1 MSRFIYALSLRI
13 YSLLL
18 HLIAPFHPKAKQWV
32 HGRRRLFDKLRKFKE
47 QETRPI
53 IWMHCASLGE
63 FEQGRPLLES
73 CKQQY
78 ANYAFVLSFFSPSGY
93 EIRKNSPLVDAVFY
107 LPLDHPQQAN
117 NWLDILQPSAAIF
130 VKYDLWYH
138 YLTQLKKRA
147 IPNILISANFRPQ
160 QLFFK
165 FYGGFFRE
173 MLYCFDHIFLQEQSA
188 TSLLDSIT
196 ISNYTVAGDTRIDR
210 VIQNKAT
217 GLSYPIVQQ
226 FAQNSPLLVGGSTWP
241 KDEQL
246 LLQFLASKP
255 DYKLVLAPH
264 EIDTKHLKS
273 LMNLFKDYH
282 PIFYSEA
289 NKASNLKE
297 SSVLIIDN
305 IGMLNTLYAYATIA
319 YVGGGFGKGIHN
331 ILEAVIYEIPVI
343 FGPKYYKFK
352 EAKDLINLQVAFS
365 ISNAKQLQQIILN
378 TQTQQQKLDLQRKV
392 EHYINANLGAT
403 RIILEY
409 MQKYLAD

>member
-32 HGRRRLFDKLRKFKE
+32 HGRHRLFDKLRKFKE

-53 IWMHCASLGE
+53 IWMHCASVGE
-63 FEQGRPLLES
+63 YEQGRPLLES

-78 ANYAFVLSFFSPSGY
+78 TNYAFVLSFFSPSSY

-107 LPLDHPQQAN
+107 LPLDNPQHAN
-117 NWLDILQPSAAIF
+117 NWLDTLQPSVAIF

-147 IPNILISANFRPQ
+147 IPNILISASFRPQ

-165 FYGGFFRE
+165 FYGGFFRK

-217 GLSYPIVQQ
+217 GLSYPVVQQ

-241 KDEQL
+241 KDELL
-246 LLQFLASKP
+246 LLQFLASRP

-264 EIDTKHLKS
+264 EIDTKHLNYLK
-273 LMNLFKDYH
+273 NLFKDYY

-289 NKASNLKE
+289 NKAPNLKE

-352 EAKDLINLQVAFS
+352 EAKDLINLQVAFT

-392 EHYINANLGAT
+392 KQYINANLGAT

>member
-32 HGRRRLFDKLRKFKE
+32 HGRHRLFDKLRKFKE

-78 ANYAFVLSFFSPSGY
+78 TNYAFVLSFFSPSGY

-107 LPLDHPQQAN
+107 LPLDNPQHAN
-117 NWLDILQPSAAIF
+117 NWLDTLQPSVAIF

-147 IPNILISANFRPQ
+147 IPNILISASFRPQ

-165 FYGGFFRE
+165 FYGGFFRK

-210 VIQNKAT
+210 VIQNKPDNFLKVLVFANCEV
-217 GLSYPIVQQ
+217 LSFRYSKFTAI
-226 FAQNSPLLVGGSTWP
+226 FTFFGNDLVHIISTN
-241 KDEQL
+241 
-246 LLQFLASKP
+246 
-255 DYKLVLAPH
+255 
-264 EIDTKHLKS
+264 
-273 LMNLFKDYH
+273 NL
-282 PIFYSEA
+282 I
-289 NKASNLKE
+289 
-297 SSVLIIDN
+297 
-305 IGMLNTLYAYATIA
+305 
-319 YVGGGFGKGIHN
+319 
-331 ILEAVIYEIPVI
+331 
-343 FGPKYYKFK
+343 PKYPKCFY
-352 EAKDLINLQVAFS
+352 
-365 ISNAKQLQQIILN
+365 
-378 TQTQQQKLDLQRKV
+378 
-392 EHYINANLGAT
+392 HY
-403 RIILEY
+403 
-409 MQKYLAD
+409 M